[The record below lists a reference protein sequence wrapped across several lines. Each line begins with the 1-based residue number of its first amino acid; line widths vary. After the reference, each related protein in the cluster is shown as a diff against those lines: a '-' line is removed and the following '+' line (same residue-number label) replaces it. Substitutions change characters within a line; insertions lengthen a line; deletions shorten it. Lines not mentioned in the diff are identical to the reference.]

1 MPIPFWDLVEDVG
14 YEENKARNENPWDIL
29 FLNGTRVPGKS
40 AVKVNPKHVI
50 DCKKSTSQ
58 DGGPTIAR
66 GHEAARVE
74 ITITIWTPEQWKDL
88 QVLMESLWRK
98 PGQPLRVKGE
108 AKAIDI
114 SHPKCRKW
122 GVTGILIE
130 SPSGP
135 DDGPEKGSMVV
146 SLKCIQYIAPPKQ
159 KKTDVIAPA
168 KGKGPA
174 RLPAY
179 DAALNGG
186 KKPPS
191 ETDALAR
198 PPVAPRQGDK

>member
-1 MPIPFWDLVEDVG
+1 MPIPFWDLVEAG
-14 YEENKARNENPWDIL
+14 YEENKARHENPWDIL

-40 AVKVNPKHVI
+40 MVKVNPKHVI

-58 DGGPTIAR
+58 DGGPTITR
-66 GHEAARVE
+66 GHEAARVD
-74 ITITIWTPEQWKDL
+74 ITITVWTPEQWKWL
-88 QVLMESLWRK
+88 QVLMDSLWRK

-108 AKAIDI
+108 TKAIMI
-114 SHPKCRKW
+114 SHPKCAMW
-122 GVTGILIE
+122 GVTSVLIE

-159 KKTDVIAPA
+159 KKASVVAPA
-168 KGKGPA
+168 VGKGPA
-174 RLPAY
+174 RLPGFDSAFNPFRK
-179 DAALNGG
+179 A
-186 KKPPS
+186 PS

-198 PPVAPRQGDK
+198 PRPGQAQQ